1 MATFMWVEL
10 HYKCGCNVVGKAR
23 MDERGRI
30 LIPLDQRE
38 KLGLKTGTE
47 FDLIR
52 QDGALVLKPLLAEPL
67 RVEAS
72 HRKWGK
78 EAFLDS
84 GEATFG
90 E

>member
-1 MATFMWVEL
+1 MWVEL
-10 HYKCGCNVVGKAR
+10 HYKCGCKVVGKAK

-30 LIPLDQRE
+30 LIPLDERE
-38 KLGLKTGTE
+38 KLGLKAGTE
-47 FDLIR
+47 FDVVR
-52 QDGALVLKPLLAEPL
+52 KDGILVLKPILVEPL
-67 RVEAS
+67 QVNGS
-72 HRKWGK
+72 QRKWGK

>member
-1 MATFMWVEL
+1 
-10 HYKCGCNVVGKAR
+10 

-30 LIPLDQRE
+30 LIPSKERE

-47 FDLIR
+47 FELIEEK
-52 QDGALVLKPLLAEPL
+52 GVLLLKPIIPNPI
-67 RVEAS
+67 RVRS
-72 HRKWGK
+72 KKKKWGR
-78 EAFLDS
+78 EAFLDA